1 MRVRNEFMLL
11 GRVKKDIK
19 LLGEKSEIARV
30 RVRKE
35 VWLLGKLL

>member
-1 MRVRNEFMLL
+1 MRVRKEFMLL

-19 LLGEKSEIARV
+19 LLGEKSEIPRV

-35 VWLLGKLL
+35 VSLLAKLL

>member
-1 MRVRNEFMLL
+1 MLL

-19 LLGEKSEIARV
+19 LLGEKSEIARL

-35 VWLLGKLL
+35 VRLLNKRENDYSEGT